1 MSQQAKG
8 KGKPWMKH
16 WDRFSQDIETML
28 GPQHSAPTV
37 AKRLWKVG
45 VFVASVAMLWRLA
58 PARGHNSIVSPGI
71 LVATVTVLWWL
82 SPARGHKVGLTNNW
96 NLEKREAKQKT

>member
-1 MSQQAKG
+1 
-8 KGKPWMKH
+8 
-16 WDRFSQDIETML
+16 
-28 GPQHSAPTV
+28 
-37 AKRLWKVG
+37 
-45 VFVASVAMLWRLA
+45 MLWRLA